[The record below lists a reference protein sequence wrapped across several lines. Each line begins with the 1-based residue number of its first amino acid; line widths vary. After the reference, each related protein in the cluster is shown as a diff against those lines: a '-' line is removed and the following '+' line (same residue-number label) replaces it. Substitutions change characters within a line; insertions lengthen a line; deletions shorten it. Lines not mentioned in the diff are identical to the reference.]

1 MVTRGYSS
9 ANFLKSQFST
19 VHRFFFFVPGVIKS
33 VLGIFPSFLWVISLV
48 TSCNEVMYSMVNAD
62 KECSTSRNDSE
73 CSTLFQVM

>member
-19 VHRFFFFVPGVIKS
+19 VHRFFFVPGVIKS

-48 TSCNEVMYSMVNAD
+48 TSFNEVMYSMVNAD
-62 KECSTSRNDSE
+62 KECSTSPNDSE

>member
-9 ANFLKSQFST
+9 ANFLKSQFSI
-19 VHRFFFFVPGVIKS
+19 VHRFFFVSGVMKS
-33 VLGIFPSFLWVISLV
+33 VLGIFPSFLWVISLA